1 MIIKTKLSN
10 KDIDIEKTHQ
20 ITDFGETHIL
30 RGCYVP
36 YSLTDYCF
44 WYSLQSKQE
53 PDTYGLKNCYVTH
66 TERERESY

>member
-44 WYSLQSKQE
+44 DIHCNLN
-53 PDTYGLKNCYVTH
+53 KNQTLMV
-66 TERERESY
+66 